1 MGGQRQATVLTGR
14 GMWLIL
20 ELCGAQVSECRVQ
33 SAGVVDLLD
42 ESGQVGADVLERLVV
57 RQVHGLDLEGLD
69 ETLRL
74 GVVVRIAASAH
85 RPDEPMLGEQP
96 RDSAE

>member
-1 MGGQRQATVLTGR
+1 M
-14 GMWLIL
+14 LIL
-20 ELCGAQVSECRVQ
+20 ELYGAQVSECRVQ

-57 RQVHGLDLEGLD
+57 RQVRGLDLEGLD

-74 GVVVRIAASAH
+74 GENRG
-85 RPDEPMLGEQP
+85 RC
-96 RDSAE
+96 